1 MIRAQLIYL
10 VVSGLRHKDLQT
22 PREDYVPICT
32 DVSLTKHY
40 KIKEKKDMA
49 DNQSKCP
56 AESHQGFRKVKQA
69 RIKPWPSENSY
80 RILICKIR
88 TMKIEIKFM

>member
-1 MIRAQLIYL
+1 
-10 VVSGLRHKDLQT
+10 
-22 PREDYVPICT
+22 
-32 DVSLTKHY
+32 
-40 KIKEKKDMA
+40 MA

-69 RIKPWPSENSY
+69 GIRPWPSENSY
-80 RILICKIR
+80 RILMCKIR